1 MSLSSS
7 SPVRFSDSYLLSYS
21 GEHVVYEFDM
31 FLWLAG
37 VCSNPSVRLE
47 APTPADN
54 CRLSYALIESFAVH
68 LRNVINFLFDP
79 PKRPDD
85 VVAADFFDPNVW
97 QGLLP
102 AMSSTIQF
110 ARVRANKEIAH
121 LTTVRIPGSPPQ
133 KTWDFRALADEI
145 RPLMRLV
152 AENALATRLS
162 PKVAA
167 VIR

>member
-1 MSLSSS
+1 MSVSSS

-21 GEHVVYEFDM
+21 GEHVAYEFDM

-37 VCSNPSVRLE
+37 VCSNPSVRLG
-47 APTPADN
+47 APTPADTL
-54 CRLSYALIESFAVH
+54 RLSYVLIESFAVH
-68 LRNVINFLFDP
+68 LRNVIDFLYIDR
-79 PKRPDD
+79 PKHSD

-97 QGLLP
+97 QGLRP
-102 AMSSTIQF
+102 ARSSTLDD

-121 LTTVRIPGSPPQ
+121 LTSGRITGSPPE
-133 KTWDFRALADEI
+133 KDWDFAGLADEI

-152 AENALATRLS
+152 VENALATRLS

-167 VIR
+167 AIR